1 MDVNAKVIPFE
12 LLPMGLI
19 EVFSRLGADIQ
30 RLLQDTG
37 IPRSFIGCAGN
48 HISYAQQQQLVRN
61 GLHLCPWAGLGLL
74 LGLQLD
80 WSYYGSV
87 GSILNCSP
95 SLKEAGA
102 ALRRFLPVAQPHY
115 ARVSCRPGV
124 YMDKG
129 GVMVNLLLPLT
140 SARADPQLARFETDF
155 RLATTLRL
163 YDQCG
168 NKNVPQREV
177 DVFVAGP
184 EPRHAELYTRLPCHN
199 LTFGAIQSAVVC
211 HHRFLTSPWRQL
223 RLPIYQRIL
232 EQCEA
237 ELSQSG
243 VPQSFTS
250 RVRWHISLS
259 YNQPVTLEQIAGQL
273 ALSSRM
279 LSRRLASEGSSFRQL
294 VHQQRMALAALHL
307 RWSSLSVD
315 EVAEL
320 MGFSSPS
327 SLRRAVKSWSGQT
340 AGHLRQLRHPVG
352 AGAWADRPQ
361 QVSSR

>member
-19 EVFSRLGADIQ
+19 EVFSRLGVDIQ
-30 RLLQDTG
+30 PLLQGTD
-37 IPRSFIGCAGN
+37 IPRSFVGCAGN
-48 HISYAQQQQLVRN
+48 HISYTQQQQLIRN
-61 GLHLCPWAGLGLL
+61 GLQLCPTPGIGLL
-74 LGLQLD
+74 MGLQLD

-95 SLKEAGA
+95 SLKDAGA
-102 ALRRFLPVAQPHY
+102 ALRRFLPIAQPHY
-115 ARVSCRPGV
+115 GRLSYLPNL

-129 GVMVNLLLPLT
+129 GVVVNPLLPLT
-140 SARADPQLARFETDF
+140 VAAQDPQLARFETDF

-168 NKNVPQREV
+168 NKNAPRREV

-184 EPRHAELYTRLPCHN
+184 EPRHLELYAQLPCHN
-199 LTFGAIQSAVVC
+199 LIFGNGQTAIVC
-211 HHRFLTSPWRQL
+211 HHHFLTAPWRQL
-223 RLPIYQRIL
+223 RTPIYLRIL
-232 EQCEA
+232 DQCEA
-237 ELSQSG
+237 ELSHSG

-250 RVRWHISLS
+250 RIRWHISLF

-273 ALSSRM
+273 ALSPRM
-279 LSRRLASEGSSFRQL
+279 VTRRLASEGTSFRQL
-294 VHQQRMALAALHL
+294 VHQQRMELTALHL
-307 RWSSLSVD
+307 RSSSLSVD

-327 SLRRAVKSWSGQT
+327 SLRRAVKNWSGQA
-340 AGHLRQLRHPVG
+340 AGCLRQVRSA
-352 AGAWADRPQ
+352 AGVRSLVDRPLR
-361 QVSSR
+361 VLSR